1 MNNDMLF
8 TGPSDRQFLF
18 NLKVH
23 HKENCAANQ
32 KLHCSIYKCNFK
44 ANSLRWYK
52 DPFQYGR
59 LPSNMVDY
67 LPIWQITFQYGR
79 LPSNMEDYLPIW
91 QITLLF
97 VVNIGQVASPRNN
110 PEAVIRRCSVKRYSQ
125 KFRNIHRRNHL
136 CQEPLI

>member
-1 MNNDMLF
+1 MVQ
-8 TGPSDRQFLF
+8 R
-18 NLKVH
+18 
-23 HKENCAANQ
+23 
-32 KLHCSIYKCNFK
+32 
-44 ANSLRWYK
+44 SLPIWQIT
-52 DPFQYGR
+52 FQYGR
-59 LPSNMVDY
+59 LPSNMADYLPIWEITFQYGRLHSNMADY

-79 LPSNMEDYLPIW
+79 LPSSMEDYLPIW

-125 KFRNIHRRNHL
+125 KFRKIHRRNHL

>member
-1 MNNDMLF
+1 MVQ
-8 TGPSDRQFLF
+8 R
-18 NLKVH
+18 
-23 HKENCAANQ
+23 
-32 KLHCSIYKCNFK
+32 
-44 ANSLRWYK
+44 SLPIWQIT
-52 DPFQYGR
+52 FQYGR
-59 LPSNMVDY
+59 LPSNMADYLPIWEITFQYGRLHSNMADY

-110 PEAVIRRCSVKRYSQ
+110 PEAVIRRCSVKRYSP
-125 KFRNIHRRNHL
+125 KFRKIHRRNHL